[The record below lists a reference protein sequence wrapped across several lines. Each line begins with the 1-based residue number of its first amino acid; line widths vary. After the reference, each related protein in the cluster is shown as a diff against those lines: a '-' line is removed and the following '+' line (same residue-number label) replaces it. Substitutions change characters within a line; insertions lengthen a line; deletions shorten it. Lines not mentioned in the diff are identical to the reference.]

1 MDTNIDSSGFFSP
14 LHSHDSDEGFHNYIE
29 LSNKGYNC
37 IFKAQRYG
45 KWYILKGLRTS
56 YSSYSQYQDLLEKEF
71 DLMSQLDHP
80 YIVRT
85 LYFQNNQI
93 IGKAIIMEYIEG
105 ISLAEFLKSW
115 HSPKDYEKIVVQIL
129 DALAYIHSKQIIHR
143 DLKPENI
150 LITNNGNNVKIIDFG
165 LSDSD
170 YYATLKQPAGSV
182 SYIAPEQL
190 AGKETLDCR
199 ADIFSFGKILET
211 LPLPCFYKRLA
222 RKCSNTNKEKRF
234 ANTNEILS
242 KIEFYRHLR
251 LIMPVATFF
260 MVILAGVLLIFTMKK
275 EFSEAPM
282 VQVQKDTLQN
292 VVTDTETSPQDS
304 VQFANS
310 IQNPRVEIIKVQQ
323 DTQQKQPT
331 PQDTYQ
337 DSIPTN
343 EKKLIHKKFDLV
355 AFEKKIDS
363 LYQPLF
369 DSAEQRKY
377 KWLEEMLYSEMR
389 VSTVISLY
397 WSELHDGGAFSTP
410 QDNFNAWN
418 SLRPHMEKT
427 TERASMYLKSLP
439 SYREAL
445 QMLEYAKEEGE
456 ITDSAYQKK
465 LDSLESIKPQ
475 KAIL

>member
-1 MDTNIDSSGFFSP
+1 MNMDTNIDSSGFFSP

-190 AGKETLDCR
+190 AGKEALDCR

-211 LPLPCFYKRLA
+211 LPLPHFYKRLA

-282 VQVQKDTLQN
+282 VQVPKDTLQN
-292 VVTDTETSPQDS
+292 VITDAETRPQDS
-304 VQFANS
+304 VHFANR
-310 IQNPRVEIIKVQQ
+310 IQNQRVENKKEQQ
-323 DTQQKQPT
+323 DTHQ
-331 PQDTYQ
+331 YA
-337 DSIPTN
+337 IPIH
-343 EKKLIHKKFDLV
+343 EKKQNRKKFELV

-369 DSAEQRKY
+369 DSAEQHKY
-377 KWLEEMLYSEMR
+377 KWLEEMLYSEML

-397 WSELHDGGAFSTP
+397 WSELHEGGAFSTP

-439 SYREAL
+439 SYRETL

-465 LDSLESIKPQ
+465 LDSLEAIKPQ

>member
-1 MDTNIDSSGFFSP
+1 
-14 LHSHDSDEGFHNYIE
+14 
-29 LSNKGYNC
+29 
-37 IFKAQRYG
+37 
-45 KWYILKGLRTS
+45 
-56 YSSYSQYQDLLEKEF
+56 
-71 DLMSQLDHP
+71 
-80 YIVRT
+80 
-85 LYFQNNQI
+85 
-93 IGKAIIMEYIEG
+93 
-105 ISLAEFLKSW
+105 
-115 HSPKDYEKIVVQIL
+115 
-129 DALAYIHSKQIIHR
+129 
-143 DLKPENI
+143 
-150 LITNNGNNVKIIDFG
+150 
-165 LSDSD
+165 
-170 YYATLKQPAGSV
+170 
-182 SYIAPEQL
+182 
-190 AGKETLDCR
+190 
-199 ADIFSFGKILET
+199 
-211 LPLPCFYKRLA
+211 
-222 RKCSNTNKEKRF
+222 
-234 ANTNEILS
+234 
-242 KIEFYRHLR
+242 
-251 LIMPVATFF
+251 MPVATFF

-292 VVTDTETSPQDS
+292 VVTDTETRPQDS

-310 IQNPRVEIIKVQQ
+310 IQNPRVKIINVQQ

-331 PQDTYQ
+331 PQDTPQ

-465 LDSLESIKPQ
+465 LDSLEAIKPQ